1 MEKGAKQNM
10 WSKLTINVYDMR
22 KKSTQ
27 HEENAIEIADCSCF
41 RDFYCRIFEVS
52 IKTFENRLLSLLVK
66 CTFYLMQPHSS
77 DRVMYYY
84 H

>member
-41 RDFYCRIFEVS
+41 CDFYSRIFEVS
-52 IKTFENRLLSLLVK
+52 IKTFENRVLSLLVK
-66 CTFYLMQPHSS
+66 MHILPNAAAFK
-77 DRVMYYY
+77 R
-84 H
+84 